1 MKDAIAI
8 LDNDASEGGPGL
20 AGRGGLFTDD
30 PAAWEKLLPGKVVD
44 LNDPAILAS
53 HLYLRQVVSPAG
65 TWGPWEWQ
73 HACPGDDPHHY
84 AALTNVWIS
93 MAFHRLFTVNDPLA
107 FDAFR
112 NGNGTDTIVRHYG
125 LNENMVEDADGNRI
139 LGYAIADFERAGRA
153 CMMAEVNAMASGD
166 PVNLGY
172 LMGSNFTR
180 GFPGPVQ
187 EFNRNFLALP
197 ALPSARLDGAC
208 DDAEVVLR
216 RIDAGEAG
224 DYYALVHTGWTP
236 KADVRVRFPEGV
248 KRLVAPATG
257 EAFAPGADGAVAL
270 SLQPWQLL
278 ALRAE

>member
-1 MKDAIAI
+1 MNLQNGTLEIDKQGRCRLREHRKEDYFASCLPYCYDEGAQCEGWHRF
-8 LDNDASEGGPGL
+8 LD
-20 AGRGGLFTDD
+20 RV
-30 PAAWEKLLPGKVVD
+30 LPDG
-44 LNDPAILAS
+44 S
-53 HLYLRQVVSPAG
+53 CQ
-65 TWGPWEWQ
+65 
-73 HACPGDDPHHY
+73 
-84 AALTNVWIS
+84 
-93 MAFHRLFTVNDPLA
+93 RLFQE
-107 FDAFR
+107 F
-112 NGNGTDTIVRHYG
+112 
-125 LNENMVEDADGNRI
+125 M
-139 LGYAIADFERAGRA
+139 
-153 CMMAEVNAMASGD
+153 VNAMASGD

-172 LMGSNFTR
+172 LMGSNYTR

-197 ALPSARLDGAC
+197 ALPSRRLDGAC

>member
-1 MKDAIAI
+1 M
-8 LDNDASEGGPGL
+8 
-20 AGRGGLFTDD
+20 
-30 PAAWEKLLPGKVVD
+30 D

-65 TWGPWEWQ
+65 TWEPWEWQ

-125 LNENMVEDADGNRI
+125 LNENMVEDADGKLMI
-139 LGYAIADFERAGRA
+139 GYAIADFERAGRA
-153 CMMAEVNAMASGD
+153 CMMAEVNAMANGD

-172 LMGSNFTR
+172 L
-180 GFPGPVQ
+180 
-187 EFNRNFLALP
+187 
-197 ALPSARLDGAC
+197 

-257 EAFAPGADGAVAL
+257 EAFAPGADGAVAF

-278 ALRAE
+278 ALRAK